1 MVSEYFKN
9 RWAPG
14 TLVMMTSSRLDTKL
28 LGIVCSVDEMAMPMI
43 GGGHETYERVFIKW
57 FHDKYTQVSAY
68 SSPAACLKIV
78 SEVDLTNDK

>member
-1 MVSEYFKN
+1 LVNEYFKN

-14 TLVMMTSSRLDTKL
+14 TLVMLDTKL

-43 GGGHETYERVFIKW
+43 GGGHETYERVFVKW